1 MTLESTQN
9 PFQKH
14 FKFKMKEKSTSF
26 TPAPVDAG
34 DEAGATMRRIGAV
47 ARMLHMPVATL
58 RVWEQ
63 RYGLTQAQLS
73 PSGQRLYAT
82 DDVQRLA
89 LIKQLTELGHAI
101 GSLAPLDMAQLQRV
115 ASTHAGAQA
124 VARADTGSA
133 AVGSTA
139 PRPWRVAVVG
149 ASLGARLQR
158 PALLRR
164 LERPVQLL
172 GPFDTVAQ
180 AASNLKSADLDA
192 LLLHEPQLHAG
203 WLGTIEAGAPALSG
217 VPKAVLYG
225 FAADAVCDT
234 LASVGITLL
243 REPQPDAVVAQ
254 WLRHVATSTTNST
267 ISTVPASRAS
277 DKPPA
282 DSGLSA
288 SPRRWDDAAL
298 ADFASRSTTVACEC
312 PRHVAEL
319 LVQLSYFERYSAE
332 CENRNTADAALH
344 AYLARVA
351 ADARARFE
359 SALER
364 VALHEGVLLPPP
376 LVAAPHSQRP

>member
-1 MTLESTQN
+1 MTKTPTAPTQGRTDA
-9 PFQKH
+9 
-14 FKFKMKEKSTSF
+14 EA
-26 TPAPVDAG
+26 AP
-34 DEAGATMRRIGAV
+34 TLRRIGAV

-63 RYGLTQAQLS
+63 RYGLTQTRLS

-124 VARADTGSA
+124 VARADA
-133 AVGSTA
+133 AGTSA
-139 PRPWRVAVVG
+139 PRPWRVAVIG
-149 ASLGARLQR
+149 TALGARLQR

-172 GPFDTVAQ
+172 GPFSTASQ
-180 AASNLKSADLDA
+180 AAVLKSGDVDA
-192 LLLHEPQLHAG
+192 LLVHEPQLHAG
-203 WLGTIEAGAPALSG
+203 WLGAIDSGAPALAG

-225 FAADAVCDT
+225 FAADAVCES
-234 LASVGITLL
+234 LASVGVTLL

-254 WLRHVATSTTNST
+254 WLNHVAATAAHLPTDPPASS
-267 ISTVPASRAS
+267 VPA
-277 DKPPA
+277 PP
-282 DSGLSA
+282 
-288 SPRRWDDAAL
+288 PRRWSDAAL
-298 ADFASRSTTVACEC
+298 ADFAGRSTTVACEC

-332 CENRNTADAALH
+332 CEHRHAADAALH

-351 ADARARFE
+351 GEARSRFE
-359 SALER
+359 EALER
-364 VALHEGVLLPPP
+364 VALHEGLILRTP
-376 LVAAPHSQRP
+376 AA

>member
-1 MTLESTQN
+1 MTA
-9 PFQKH
+9 
-14 FKFKMKEKSTSF
+14 KSTPS
-26 TPAPVDAG
+26 TPTPVDPGAA
-34 DEAGATMRRIGAV
+34 AGATLRRIGAV

-124 VARADTGSA
+124 VARADTGWA
-133 AVGSTA
+133 AAGSMA

-149 ASLGARLQR
+149 ASLGLRLQR

-164 LERPVQLL
+164 LERPVQLI
-172 GPFDTVAQ
+172 GPFDTIAQ
-180 AASNLKSADLDA
+180 AALNLKSADLDA

-225 FAADAVCDT
+225 FAADAVCES

-254 WLRHVATSTTNST
+254 WLRHVATTTT
-267 ISTVPASRAS
+267 AVSRGN
-277 DKPPA
+277 KLPA
-282 DSGLSA
+282 DTGPSRP
-288 SPRRWDDAAL
+288 PRRWDDAAL
-298 ADFASRSTTVACEC
+298 VDFASRSTTVACEC
-312 PRHVAEL
+312 PRHVTEL

-344 AYLARVA
+344 AYLAQVA

-364 VALHEGVLLPPP
+364 VALHEGVMLPPP
-376 LVAAPHSQRP
+376 LGSVHHSQRP